1 MKLDTKH
8 QLHEGANPTAICQP
22 ICQAAFLLTSHL
34 VFGDKD
40 IRWINLSLFKITRSS
55 KNTMIVSVYQ
65 CNCAYTYIATYIHM
79 YMDAIYVCSVLRIH
93 FFMHLANYAPFV
105 CLSSL
110 VCARVHLY
118 IHICVYIHIRF
129 SLRFS
134 RFLGFRLGT
143 YAFDVSI
150 AFGIKSNRLRR
161 NMPFCCL
168 SQHWFLY
175 SQIFQPEE
183 PTSYT
188 STICHPG
195 TSSSRKAAL
204 GEGICVG
211 TGKSAGEDLGKT
223 HSKAMELH
231 KKQLRVVI
239 LYIWSR
245 FPVRYHPSP
254 RGKE

>member
-1 MKLDTKH
+1 MCTCTS
-8 QLHEGANPTAICQP
+8 LH
-22 ICQAAFLLTSHL
+22 
-34 VFGDKD
+34 
-40 IRWINLSLFKITRSS
+40 IR
-55 KNTMIVSVYQ
+55 
-65 CNCAYTYIATYIHM
+65 
-79 YMDAIYVCSVLRIH
+79 
-93 FFMHLANYAPFV
+93 
-105 CLSSL
+105 
-110 VCARVHLY
+110 
-118 IHICVYIHIRF
+118 VYIHIRF

-134 RFLGFRLGT
+134 RFLGFRLAT

-175 SQIFQPEE
+175 LQIFQPEE

-188 STICHPG
+188 STICHPV

-223 HSKAMELH
+223 QRPWSFTKNSWTVLWYCIYDMFVLMYTHTAGYDMNVSIFPTCPTKVHHPFNVELRHLNLHLQTMALSK
-231 KKQLRVVI
+231 QRTT
-239 LYIWSR
+239 
-245 FPVRYHPSP
+245 
-254 RGKE
+254 G